1 MKLGN
6 EVIVGFLVV
15 PARPAVVCLC
25 VCETEHAHQLGQGVA
40 VGHGSRPKTVANPIK
55 NSLKFTSLEYTKL
68 QVQLQVFICP
78 HTTQPELATS

>member
-1 MKLGN
+1 MGS
-6 EVIVGFLVV
+6 EVIVGFFSRPGMASCRV
-15 PARPAVVCLC
+15 PVC

>member
-1 MKLGN
+1 MKLGS
-6 EVIVGFLVV
+6 EVIVGVLVV
-15 PARPAVVCLC
+15 PAWPAVVYLAS
-25 VCETEHAHQLGQGVA
+25 ETSYSA
-40 VGHGSRPKTVANPIK
+40 VGHGSRPKTGANPIK